1 MQKYSIL
8 LTLFL
13 LVYIALP
20 SSAQRDDRKKS
31 SDQENVQ
38 SIISE
43 GIVYALPRNGLQVKV
58 KVKSEMF
65 IPGPY
70 FQYAQKYLG
79 INDARSAKSVKY
91 KIGRAHV

>member
-31 SDQENVQ
+31 SDQEN
-38 SIISE
+38 E
-43 GIVYALPRNGLQVKV
+43 
-58 KVKSEMF
+58 
-65 IPGPY
+65 
-70 FQYAQKYLG
+70 
-79 INDARSAKSVKY
+79 
-91 KIGRAHV
+91 IGRAHV